1 MRVIRS
7 MTGFG
12 RSEKTAGGFEIV
24 VEIRSV
30 NHRFFEYT
38 SRITRGYGFLD
49 EKLKAYLQER
59 ISRGKVDAMVSVE
72 TVGDTDAQVLVNHSL
87 AAGYAGALRELKER
101 CGLSGEVTLDSVARY
116 SDIFTVRREPE
127 DEDRVW
133 ESVRETAEEAVSSL
147 VGMRESEGKHL
158 KADFLA
164 RSEKILATVAKIEE
178 RSPRTVS
185 EYQQKLRERLK
196 SMLADANVDEQR
208 LLTEAAV
215 YADKISVTEETV
227 RLRSHIRQFR
237 SLLETDGPVGRK
249 LDFLVQE
256 MNREANTIGSKCADA
271 EIAYEVVDV
280 KAEIEKLREQ
290 IQNIE

>member
-1 MRVIRS
+1 MIRS

-12 RSEKTAGGFEIV
+12 RSEKTAGGHEVV

-38 SRITRGYGFLD
+38 SRVTRGYGFLD
-49 EKLKAYLQER
+49 EKLKAFLQKE
-59 ISRGKVDAMVSVE
+59 IARGKVDVMVSLE
-72 TVGDTDAQVLVNHSL
+72 ATEDTDVQVLVNRSL
-87 AAGYAGALRELKER
+87 ASGYAGALRELKER
-101 CGLSGEVTLDSVARY
+101 YGLSGEVSLDSVARCPDLF
-116 SDIFTVRREPE
+116 SVRKKPE

-133 ESVRETAEEAVSSL
+133 EAVRGAVEEAARSL
-147 VGMRESEGKHL
+147 IEMRESEGEHL
-158 KADFLA
+158 KADFLLRA
-164 RSEKILATVAKIEE
+164 EKILGTVAKIEE
-178 RSPRTVS
+178 RSPRTVE
-185 EYQQKLRERLK
+185 EYQRKMRERLK
-196 SMLADANVDEQR
+196 EMLSDANVDEQR

-215 YADKISVTEETV
+215 YADKVSVTEETV
-227 RLRSHIRQFR
+227 RLRSHIGQFC

-271 EIAYEVVDV
+271 AIAYDVVDI